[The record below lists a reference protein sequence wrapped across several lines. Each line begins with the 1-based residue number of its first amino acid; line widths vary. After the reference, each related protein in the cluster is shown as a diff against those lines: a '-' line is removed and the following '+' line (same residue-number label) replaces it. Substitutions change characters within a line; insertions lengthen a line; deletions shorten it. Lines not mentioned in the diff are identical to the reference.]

1 MFVQVLFTPIRH
13 HQHWRWLIKL
23 PVLPFT
29 ITRLRRRKMFT
40 CQAVWFVRKR
50 VGKKMKMSFSL
61 ILRLFVIWVWKKMNL
76 RGRGKIFFF
85 SQIFYWHWFRNLC
98 GFFFL
103 KKKMISRLYKLKK
116 SGFFFLI
123 YFLIFIFLINKLKVK
138 TMLFWVNEMNFWS
151 MKWIFGEVKGYVLCY
166 LLYLGKWILV
176 T

>member
-1 MFVQVLFTPIRH
+1 MLRCFMYSRFFFLRKCTLLSFFAGLFVWGNIVPVFHSVWLLKKKKNLCFQAGYFVAKKFLAYGSLFVQVLFTPIRH

-29 ITRLRRRKMFT
+29 ITRLRRRKMFP

-85 SQIFYWHWFRNLC
+85 PNI
-98 GFFFL
+98 
-103 KKKMISRLYKLKK
+103 
-116 SGFFFLI
+116 
-123 YFLIFIFLINKLKVK
+123 
-138 TMLFWVNEMNFWS
+138 
-151 MKWIFGEVKGYVLCY
+151 
-166 LLYLGKWILV
+166 LLTLV
-176 T
+176 